1 MCHVLWDHWCSWLWD
16 FRSRHG
22 WRCFSCRGAFMGSAL
37 SHHGQQPTLPCWKGQ
52 GRWQTFPWRDRW
64 QPGHPSPLM
73 QGFLCIWELMR
84 VWPCFYQLCNSGCSK
99 WVKKKMM
106 APQSGL
112 AQSASWVQ
120 IVLGEENAAGKS
132 FPLMLE
138 DLSPRTFFK
147 VLNTAQITWAGGQP
161 VCLIW
166 SQKDMIQ
173 QYPCG

>member
-1 MCHVLWDHWCSWLWD
+1 MCFGIIDARGSENSEADMDGDAFPVEVHLWVCTEPPRAAAHT
-16 FRSRHG
+16 
-22 WRCFSCRGAFMGSAL
+22 AL
-37 SHHGQQPTLPCWKGQ
+37 LEGT

-84 VWPCFYQLCNSGCSK
+84 VWPCFYQLCNSACSK
-99 WVKKKMM
+99 WVKKKIM

-120 IVLGEENAAGKS
+120 IVLGEENAAGKN

-173 QYPCG
+173 HPCG